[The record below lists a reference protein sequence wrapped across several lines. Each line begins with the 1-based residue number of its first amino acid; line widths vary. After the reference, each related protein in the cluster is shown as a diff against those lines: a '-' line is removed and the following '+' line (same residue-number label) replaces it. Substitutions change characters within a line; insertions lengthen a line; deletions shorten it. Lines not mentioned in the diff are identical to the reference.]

1 MTEPTT
7 IFQAVFQ
14 NSPVGLVI
22 VNPDTT
28 VRDANRYMLKSFH
41 LTPEALSGERFGNVF
56 NCSDILEEQEVCGN
70 GDACKTCPLRSALET
85 VLQTGTVITDAE
97 VDHNFHIDGVTHQ
110 KWFVVSATRVVSDGD
125 VFAIV
130 AFADITAQKEYEQ
143 LLNSQLSLDLATGI
157 TNKYALLN
165 ALKNLSV
172 SKENITLAMIDFDD
186 FKLINDTLG
195 HLAGDK
201 VLCIFSECA
210 ASLTRKQDI
219 LGRFG
224 GEEFMLVMP
233 GQSSELMLETLLNIS
248 KTLQDRCE
256 KELHIRPTFSAGVT
270 EVLLDADGEL
280 DVWAVISQADT
291 NLYEAKKRGKKKVVF
306 DGGEFPL

>member
-14 NSPVGLVI
+14 NSPIGLVL

-41 LTPEALSGERFGNVF
+41 LTKEALNGARFGNVF
-56 NCSDILEEQEVCGN
+56 NCTDIIREGEVCGH
-70 GDACKTCPLRSALET
+70 GEACRFCPLRSALEC
-85 VLQTGTVITDAE
+85 VLNTGTVITDAE
-97 VDHNFHIDGVTHQ
+97 VDHNFYIDGVAQQ
-110 KWFVVSATRVVSDGD
+110 KWFTVSATRVTNGDD
-125 VFAIV
+125 VFAV
-130 AFADITAQKEYEQ
+130 VSFADITAQKEYEQ

-172 SKENITLAMIDFDD
+172 SKESMTLAMIDLDN

-195 HLAGDK
+195 HLAGDR
-201 VLCIFSECA
+201 VLCLFSECA
-210 ASLTRKQDI
+210 SEQSRKQDI

-224 GEEFMLVMP
+224 GEEFMLIMP
-233 GQSSELMLETLLNIS
+233 GHSKALMTHTLQNIS
-248 KTLQDRCE
+248 RQFQERCE
-256 KELHIRPTFSAGVT
+256 KELNIRPTFSAGVT
-270 EVLLDADGEL
+270 EITRDADGEL
-280 DVWAVISQADT
+280 DVWAVISCADT
-291 NLYEAKKRGKKKVVF
+291 YLYEAKKRGKKMAVF
-306 DGGEFPL
+306 DGREIPL